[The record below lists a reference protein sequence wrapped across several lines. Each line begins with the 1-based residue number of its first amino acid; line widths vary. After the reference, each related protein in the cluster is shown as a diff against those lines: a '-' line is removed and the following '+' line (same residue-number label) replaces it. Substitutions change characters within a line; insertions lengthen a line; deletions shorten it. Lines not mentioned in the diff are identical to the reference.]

1 MCACDSHVPKTMWN
15 ISVDIWF
22 RSQSHIT
29 FARTPRQPDTRIWP
43 KVYIY
48 HTWQELFPI
57 PKISLCLLI
66 NRKLWKALVFR
77 LTATAISAP
86 YMSFCFC
93 SDRSAKIS
101 GFIFC
106 LLVVF
111 FCELKQNTLIWRT
124 RKLKTFVFSLCCS
137 LNCIMCV
144 QCVLQRSPYISL
156 IIPFR
161 TAESGKNIIRKKAIN
176 FIGFSGFLFSSVH
189 REYKHTTRYT
199 IFPIFH

>member
-1 MCACDSHVPKTMWN
+1 MTESVHLSHMARV
-15 ISVDIWF
+15 ISYSENFVMSIDKSKIMKSIGFSVNCYGHLCSIYELLLLLGSIGENKWF
-22 RSQSHIT
+22 
-29 FARTPRQPDTRIWP
+29 
-43 KVYIY
+43 YI
-48 HTWQELFPI
+48 
-57 PKISLCLLI
+57 
-66 NRKLWKALVFR
+66 V
-77 LTATAISAP
+77 
-86 YMSFCFC
+86 
-93 SDRSAKIS
+93 
-101 GFIFC
+101 FC

-124 RKLKTFVFSLCCS
+124 RKLKTFVFSLYCS